1 MIVKGTCSVIQTD
14 CEIFFGTHGVV
25 VTHSILNILNI
36 IFTVS
41 LSATTISRQMII
53 FQMHIVHYSSMYDS
67 TTEAADRNDG
77 LAVLGFF
84 FKVYLSSDPCFNTI
98 KYASEIEI
106 NEF

>member
-1 MIVKGTCSVIQTD
+1 
-14 CEIFFGTHGVV
+14 
-25 VTHSILNILNI
+25 
-36 IFTVS
+36 
-41 LSATTISRQMII
+41 
-53 FQMHIVHYSSMYDS
+53 MYDS